1 MKMKK
6 LIVAVMGMLAVIANN
21 IYAQI
26 DPHFSQ
32 YYANPLWLNPGLTGV
47 TDGAYRANIN
57 AKQQWSNLNDGYL
70 TVGASFDAAPTKNLA
85 FGGMVI
91 NQRAGS
97 VNYNQLNA
105 LASASY
111 RIRFGQAGDKI
122 VNFGLQAGIINK
134 SIDISRITLGS
145 QYNPT
150 VGYDGGMGFNEN
162 FEAQNFTAPDINAG
176 VMFFDAADYKKINV
190 FAGLS
195 VSHLNRPKDKFIG
208 GGAKIPMRYTAH
220 GGARLKINQMFD
232 ITPNALFLR
241 QGNAQQVALGAYAQ
255 MMLNTETDLLFGSNY
270 RVDDAAIAFL
280 GFHIKSMVFG
290 VSYDFNTSALNR
302 ATGSKGGLELSISFS
317 SRKGIVGP
325 NFFCPRL

>member
-21 IYAQI
+21 VYAQI

-150 VGYDGGMGFNEN
+150 VGYDSGLGFNEN
-162 FEAQNFTAPDINAG
+162 FEARNFTAPDINAG
-176 VMFFDAADYKKINV
+176 VMFLMLPITKRSMSLQVYRFLTLTDQKIS
-190 FAGLS
+190 L
-195 VSHLNRPKDKFIG
+195 
-208 GGAKIPMRYTAH
+208 
-220 GGARLKINQMFD
+220 
-232 ITPNALFLR
+232 
-241 QGNAQQVALGAYAQ
+241 
-255 MMLNTETDLLFGSNY
+255 
-270 RVDDAAIAFL
+270 
-280 GFHIKSMVFG
+280 
-290 VSYDFNTSALNR
+290 
-302 ATGSKGGLELSISFS
+302 
-317 SRKGIVGP
+317 
-325 NFFCPRL
+325 

>member
-21 IYAQI
+21 VYAQI

-150 VGYDGGMGFNEN
+150 VGYDSGLGFNEN
-162 FEAQNFTAPDINAG
+162 FEARNFTAPDINAG

-208 GGAKIPMRYTAH
+208 GDAKIPMRYTAH

-232 ITPNALFLR
+232 ITPNALFLK
-241 QGNAQQVALGAYAQ
+241 QGNAQQVAVGAYAQ
-255 MMLNTETDLLFGSNY
+255 MMLNTQTDLLFGTNY

-290 VSYDFNTSALNR
+290 VSYGFNTSALNR
-302 ATGSKGGLELSISFS
+302 ATGNKGGLELSISFS

>member
-1 MKMKK
+1 MKMNK
-6 LIVAVMGMLAVIANN
+6 IVVAVMVLLTAIANQT
-21 IYAQI
+21 YAQI

-32 YYANPLWLNPGLTGV
+32 YYANPLWLNPALTGV
-47 TDGAYRANIN
+47 TDGAYRANVN

-70 TVGASFDAAPTKNLA
+70 TVGASFDAAPIKNFA

-91 NQRAGS
+91 NQRAGA
-97 VNYNQLNA
+97 VAYNQLNA

-122 VNFGLQAGIINK
+122 INFGLQAGIINK
-134 SIDISRITLGS
+134 SIDVSKITLGS

-150 VGYDGGMGFNEN
+150 AGYDSGMPFDES
-162 FEAQNFTAPDINAG
+162 FSAQNFTAPDANVGI
-176 VMFFDAADYKKINV
+176 MFFDAADYKSINV
-190 FAGLS
+190 FLGAS
-195 VSHLNRPKDKFIG
+195 VSHLNRPKDKFVG
-208 GGAKIPMRYTAH
+208 GDAKIPMRYTGH
-220 GGARLKINQMFD
+220 GGARIKVNNLFD

-241 QGNAQQVALGAYAQ
+241 QGNAQQVAFGAYAQ
-255 MMLNTETDLLFGSNY
+255 MMLNPETDLLFGSNY

-290 VSYDFNTSALNR
+290 LSYDFNTSGLNR
-302 ATGSKGGLELSISFS
+302 ATGSKGGLELSVSFS
-317 SRKGIVGP
+317 ARKGIIGP

>member
-6 LIVAVMGMLAVIANN
+6 LIVAVTGMLAVIANN
-21 IYAQI
+21 VYAQI

-150 VGYDGGMGFNEN
+150 VGYDSGLGFNEN
-162 FEAQNFTAPDINAG
+162 FEARNFTAPDINAG

-208 GGAKIPMRYTAH
+208 GDAKIPMRYTAH

-232 ITPNALFLR
+232 ITPNALFLK
-241 QGNAQQVALGAYAQ
+241 QGNAQQVAVGAYAQ
-255 MMLNTETDLLFGSNY
+255 MMLNTQTDLLFGTNY

-302 ATGSKGGLELSISFS
+302 ATGNKGGLELSISFS